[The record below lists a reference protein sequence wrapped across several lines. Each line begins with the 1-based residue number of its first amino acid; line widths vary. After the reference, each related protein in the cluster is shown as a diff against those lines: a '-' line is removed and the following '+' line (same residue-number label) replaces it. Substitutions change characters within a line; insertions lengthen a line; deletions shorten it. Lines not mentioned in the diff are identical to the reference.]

1 MCVFVVHKEK
11 LETWTMARSE
21 CCTWTVVGDELSL
34 NNLPRR
40 DSLDTRVD
48 YAGMGPSLSSF

>member
-1 MCVFVVHKEK
+1 VFVVHKEK

-21 CCTWTVVGDELSL
+21 CCTWMVVGDELSL

-40 DSLDTRVD
+40 ASIDTRAD
-48 YAGMGPSLSSF
+48 YAETEPSLSSF

>member
-11 LETWTMARSE
+11 LETWTMARSD
-21 CCTWTVVGDELSL
+21 CCTWMVVGDELSL

-40 DSLDTRVD
+40 ASIDTRAD
-48 YAGMGPSLSSF
+48 YAETEPSLSSF